1 MGSEKLWKVVH
12 FLKVHPTITPR
23 QVKRLLG
30 CDCRKANDLL
40 NYLHQR
46 SVVANVGKHRHPE
59 YRLKHNGELKIQPLP
74 EKTSPARP
82 CIQERKITDICRQN
96 WSGYEIHKIFG
107 SARS

>member
-1 MGSEKLWKVVH
+1 MASKNLWAVIAR
-12 FLKVHPTITPR
+12 LKTTQVITPR
-23 QVKRLLG
+23 QVRKLLG
-30 CDCRKANDLL
+30 CSTRKASDLL
-40 NYLHQR
+40 RYLELKHVVVNIGKPR
-46 SVVANVGKHRHPE
+46 SPE

-96 WSGYEIHKIFG
+96 WTGYEIHKIFG